1 MLSPISLLALGLA
14 TISQPAL
21 GSLAGSFADG
31 GNTQISAMMM
41 FVGNDQKVYMLDK
54 AEGNAAQIN
63 GHPAWGSVWD
73 MNTHQATTMDVATN
87 VFCASGYH
95 LPNGSFVTFGG
106 NGAIGPGGNIGSQRN
121 SGGSGAWDSVYQDF
135 DGSKSIR
142 ILNPCTSSQDFTS
155 PECQWF
161 DNPAVLSMQ
170 KQRWYS
176 AAEMLG
182 DGTIVIIGGFVN
194 GGYINRNTPNND
206 PTFSGGA
213 AEPTFE
219 FFPSNGQTPQQ
230 MAFMT
235 KTSGLNAYAH
245 TYLMASGLV
254 FVQANYSTMLW
265 NPQTNTENDLPD
277 MPNQVIRVYPASGGV
292 AMLPLTV
299 ANNYTQTL
307 LFCGGSDMTEP
318 DWGNYSFPA
327 INTWEYPA
335 SKDCQRITPE
345 PTDGSQA
352 AYVQDDDMI
361 EGRTMGQFI
370 ILPTGQL
377 LMVNGGA
384 NGTAGYADATGQTP
398 LGPAGPGALPFGQ
411 SLASGPVGTPA
422 IYDPNAPQGSRW
434 SNAGLATSSIAR
446 LYHSSALLLP
456 DATVLIA
463 GSNPNVDVN
472 LTRPF
477 KTTYQ
482 AEIFY
487 PPYFAAT
494 TRPVPSGIPSTL
506 TYGGPAFDITI
517 PASSYAGSSDDAA
530 DNTTV
535 ALMRPGWT
543 THGMNMGQR
552 YLQLQN
558 TYTVNADGSLTLHT
572 GQLPPNPNLF
582 QPGPAWVY
590 VVVNGIPSNGTSV
603 LVGSGAVG
611 AQPTAPAAQLPPN
624 VKLASASGSANS
636 ATITGGPATSKTTT
650 SHLTLIIA
658 VAAGGAV
665 VLALIGGLIWFC
677 SAKRKRASVRTPASK
692 PYSGMSGPS
701 SVALGGAA
709 LRNSDSSAFMH
720 HEGPSQTWNA
730 SNVSLQGYR
739 DEPQHE
745 RDPSY
750 GSAYSQ
756 QPNYQQHAQQGYD
769 QQYSQGYGQAPNAG
783 YGQAHDGYGQQPGGY
798 GQQPAYGQAGEYAQ
812 PRAPYGDNMSSRGST
827 NGMSMEYDP
836 YTAEPLRTTPVGR
849 RI

>member
-1 MLSPISLLALGLA
+1 MSLPSVSLLALWLA
-14 TISQPAL
+14 TLSQPVL

-54 AEGNAAQIN
+54 AEGNEAQIN

-73 MNTHQATTMDVATN
+73 IATHQATVMDVATN
-87 VFCASGYH
+87 VFCASGMH

-106 NGAIGPGGNIGSQRN
+106 NGAIGPGGNIGSVRN
-121 SGGSGAWDSVYQDF
+121 PSGASGSWDATYQDF

-142 ILNPCTSSQDFTS
+142 ILNPCTDSDDFTS
-155 PECQWF
+155 PNCQWF

-194 GGYINRNTPNND
+194 GGYVNRNTPNLD
-206 PTFSGGA
+206 PTTSGGA
-213 AEPTFE
+213 AEPTYE
-219 FFPSNGQTPQQ
+219 FFPSNGQPAQN
-230 MAFMT
+230 MNFMT

-245 TYLMASGLV
+245 TYLMASGQV
-254 FVQANYSTMLW
+254 FVQANFSTMLW
-265 NPQTNTENDLPD
+265 DPTTNNETPLPD
-277 MPNQVIRVYPASGGV
+277 MPGQVIRVYPASGGV

-307 LFCGGSDMTEP
+307 LFCGGSDMP
-318 DWGNYSFPA
+318 DAAWGNYSFPN
-327 INTWEYPA
+327 INTWDYPA

-345 PTDGSQA
+345 AANA
-352 AYVQDDDMI
+352 AYEQDEDML

-377 LMVNGGA
+377 LIVNGGV

-398 LGPAGPGALPFGQ
+398 LGGMPFGQ

-422 IYDPNAPQGSRW
+422 IYDPNAPLGSRW
-434 SNAGLATSSIAR
+434 SNAGLSSSNIAR

-472 LTRPF
+472 LTRVFP
-477 KTTYQ
+477 TTYQ

-487 PPYFAAT
+487 PPYFSAT
-494 TRPVPSGIPSTL
+494 TRPVPSGVPSTL
-506 TYGGPAFDITI
+506 TYGGSSFDITV
-517 PASSYAGSSDDAA
+517 PASSFSGSTDTAAGNA
-530 DNTTV
+530 TV
-535 ALMRPGWT
+535 AILRPGWT

-558 TYTVNADGSLTLHT
+558 TYTVNKDGSFILHVN
-572 GQLPPNPNLF
+572 QVPPNSNLF
-582 QPGPAWVY
+582 QPGPAWLF
-590 VVVNGIPSNGTSV
+590 VVVNGIPSNGTSII
-603 LVGSGAVG
+603 VGSGAVG
-611 AQPTAPAAQLPPN
+611 TQPTAAQASLPDSVTLAA
-624 VKLASASGSANS
+624 ASGSADS
-636 ATITGGPATSKTTT
+636 ATTSNNNSNGDDTK
-650 SHLTLIIA
+650 SSSSSNMTLIIA

-665 VLALIGGLIWFC
+665 VLALLVGGIWFC
-677 SAKRKRASVRTPASK
+677 VKRKRAQSMRTPASK
-692 PYSGMSGPS
+692 PYGSYGMSGPVGG
-701 SVALGGAA
+701 SVGLGAAGA
-709 LRNSDSSAFMH
+709 LRNSDSSAFTPLH
-720 HEGPSQTWNA
+720 HDGPSHTWNA
-730 SNVSLQGYR
+730 SNASLTGYK
-739 DEPQHE
+739 DEPYGQQPGGQHG

-750 GSAYSQ
+750 GSDYSQPGGYSQ
-756 QPNYQQHAQQGYD
+756 QPQA
-769 QQYSQGYGQAPNAG
+769 YGQAP
-783 YGQAHDGYGQQPGGY
+783 GGY
-798 GQQPAYGQAGEYAQ
+798 GQ
-812 PRAPYGDNMSSRGST
+812 PRAPYGDNASARGSM

-836 YTAEPLRTTPVGR
+836 YTAEAMRTTPVGGR